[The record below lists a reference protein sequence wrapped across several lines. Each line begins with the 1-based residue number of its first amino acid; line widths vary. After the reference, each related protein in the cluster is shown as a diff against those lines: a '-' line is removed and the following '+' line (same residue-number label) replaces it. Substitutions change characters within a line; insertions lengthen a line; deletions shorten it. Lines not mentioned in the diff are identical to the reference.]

1 MPRFT
6 TRLIFTTLISI
17 IVFVFSIAS
26 VNAQQNSVQMK
37 LNQSSYQVNQNG
49 TVTVQIQL
57 TASSSKQVNF
67 ARAVVRFDPSL
78 VEIQSVQKSALF
90 CEYPTDPGSY
100 ASDNTQGILIVSAI
114 SSGTSGCNYPTL
126 NTTPQTMVTVIFKGK
141 ATGTSQLI
149 FEYNGQNSDVHS
161 AVMDNNSPAQF
172 VLADPSDGQI
182 IVAAGAVTT
191 TTVAPP
197 DNLGTTEDSIIIIT
211 LGTIIV
217 TGILYYKNRTKK
229 DIPRVKVLSR

>member
-1 MPRFT
+1 M

-17 IVFVFSIAS
+17 VIFVLSINTVA
-26 VNAQQNSVQMK
+26 AQQNSVQMK
-37 LNQSSYQVNQNG
+37 LNQTSYQVNQNG

-57 TASSSKQVNF
+57 TASSAKQVNF
-67 ARAVVRFDPSL
+67 ARAVLRFDPSL
-78 VEIQSVQKSALF
+78 VEIQTVQKSTLF

-114 SSGTSGCNYPTL
+114 SSGTSGCAYPTL
-126 NTTPQTMVTVIFKGK
+126 NTTPQTMFTVTFRGK
-141 ATGTSQLI
+141 TVGTSQLI
-149 FEYNGQNSDVHS
+149 FEYNGQDSDVHS
-161 AVMDNNSPAQF
+161 AVMDTNSPAQF
-172 VLADPSDGQI
+172 VLADPTDGQI
-182 IVAAGAVTT
+182 VVAAGTATT

-217 TGILYYKNRTKK
+217 TGILYYKNRTRK
-229 DIPRVKVLSR
+229 DAPRVKVLSR